1 MTTTAAH
8 HEDQMTTTRFATSAD
23 GTRIAYEVQDAVP
36 DGRVETLPGQT
47 HMIKAKVTA
56 PVVAAHL
63 LSTSSHR

>member
-36 DGRVETLPGQT
+36 DGRVDPARSDSHDQGEGHRTGRRRSP
-47 HMIKAKVTA
+47 
-56 PVVAAHL
+56 PVHL
-63 LSTSSHR
+63 VPPM